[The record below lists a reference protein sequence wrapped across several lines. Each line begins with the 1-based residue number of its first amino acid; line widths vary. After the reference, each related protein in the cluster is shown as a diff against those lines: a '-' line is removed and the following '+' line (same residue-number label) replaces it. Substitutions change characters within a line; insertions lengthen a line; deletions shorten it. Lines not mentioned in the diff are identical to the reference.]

1 MNPKATPM
9 GSETNREIL
18 EKTLERMLYWIAAAD
33 NKVAPVLAIDT
44 AMLGILAAIAPKPGA
59 WTVAAVI
66 TTCVAIAL
74 LFSSLGFLF
83 YASFPR
89 THGPKGSLVF
99 FGGITERERSVFL
112 AEITNLQINQYC
124 EDLATQCYRNAEIAG
139 LKYRYVRLAMT
150 TLLAA
155 IIPWMLAVYVLDRV
169 GGDRFLS

>member
-1 MNPKATPM
+1 ME
-9 GSETNREIL
+9 SEPNREIL

-59 WTVAAVI
+59 WTLAAVI
-66 TTCVAIAL
+66 TTLLALSL
-74 LFSSLGFLF
+74 LFLSLGFLF

-99 FGGITERERSVFL
+99 FGGITERKRSVFV
-112 AEITNLQINQYC
+112 AEITNVQVHQYC
-124 EDLATQCYRNAEIAG
+124 EDLAAQCYRNAEIAG
-139 LKYRYVRLAMT
+139 LKYRYLRLAMT
-150 TLLAA
+150 MLLAA
-155 IIPWMLAVYVLDRV
+155 IIPWMLAVYVLYRV

>member
-1 MNPKATPM
+1 MESDP
-9 GSETNREIL
+9 NREIL

-33 NKVAPVLAIDT
+33 NKVAPVLALDT

-59 WTVAAVI
+59 WNVAAVI
-66 TTCVAIAL
+66 TTALALAL
-74 LFSSLGFLF
+74 LFTSLGLLF

-99 FGGITERERSVFL
+99 FGGITERERNAFIT
-112 AEITNLQINQYC
+112 EITNLQVSRYC
-124 EDLATQCYRNAEIAG
+124 EDLASQCYRNAEIAG

-155 IIPWMLAVYVLDRV
+155 IIPWMLAVYVLFRV